1 MMVAEFDEPPARP
14 PKRGRAPCATG
25 GPSCS
30 VSEPPGSDRS
40 TARMSAD
47 DNVRQGP
54 TPDKQPKPTPRGASR
69 PPRTFSRRREFWY
82 LLRDHRA
89 VGIAS
94 AIIGLVGIALAI
106 IAIRAPQWIT
116 GEQPLE
122 IDQEGSVGP
131 LSLRV
136 SSVECGLSVDDLSEG
151 YRQAAAEGLPE
162 GRSLDDAFEGQICLA
177 SVTLRNDSNASLF
190 SLNLFGTLL
199 VGEREFPMSD
209 IDQRGE
215 DTPLVFPDAT
225 QELIYIFEVSEG
237 IDATGL
243 TLIWTEPGNEDEI
256 AVNV

>member
-1 MMVAEFDEPPARP
+1 
-14 PKRGRAPCATG
+14 
-25 GPSCS
+25 
-30 VSEPPGSDRS
+30 
-40 TARMSAD
+40 
-47 DNVRQGP
+47 
-54 TPDKQPKPTPRGASR
+54 
-69 PPRTFSRRREFWY
+69 

-243 TLIWTEPGNEDEI
+243 TLTWTEPGNEDEI